1 MVQHARLIFYSLL
14 LLVIPCE
21 STLAQKIPVTP
32 IDSLIT
38 VGYATGS
45 LKTLSGSV
53 EKITETQ
60 MNKDQITNPLEA
72 IRGRVPG
79 LTIQRGSNGPA
90 ALDAV
95 RLRGTTS
102 LTSGNDPLI
111 IVDGVFGDL
120 SMLTSIYPTDIES
133 FTILKDASE
142 TAQYGS
148 RGASG
153 VIEVTTKKGMS
164 GRTQVAY
171 NGSFGISTVY
181 KNLKMLSGDEYRRI
195 ASERGISILDKG
207 YNTDFQKEIEQT
219 GLQQNH
225 HIAFYGGSS
234 ESSYRVSLGFMDR
247 QGVILNEDM
256 KNFTSNMNM
265 NQKMFDGFLN
275 CELGMFGSIQKNHN
289 LVDYQKTFY
298 SAATFNP
305 TYPNHKDPVTNS
317 WDGITTASQIT
328 NPLAWMEVQD
338 DDATSHISTHARL
351 TFNLLE
357 GLKLNLFGAYTYNI
371 VENSQ
376 YLPTSVWANGQ
387 AYKGTKKRE
396 SLLGNMMLTY
406 KKNWKK
412 HFFDVLALAELQKE
426 TYTGYYTTVSNF
438 STDKFGYNNLQA
450 GALRLWEGTNSYYD
464 QPRLASFM
472 GRFNYTYADRYVL
485 TLNARTDASSK
496 FGANHKWGFFPSASA
511 AWVISEEEFMKQ
523 LPMVDNLKFRIG
535 YGLAG
540 NQSGI
545 DSYTTLNLV
554 KPNGVVPVGNSAVV
568 SLGDLRNTNPD
579 LKWEANKTFN
589 MGVDLGFLNQ
599 RITIS
604 PEFYINRSSNLLLN
618 AQLPYSSGYQSMLIN
633 AGETKNVGVELTVN
647 TVNFSTKKF
656 SWNTTLTL
664 SHNKNSV
671 KALTGEAVQLYE
683 AKFGFNQNTHR
694 IAVGEPLG
702 QFYGYITEGLYQVD
716 DFNYDASTQTYTLKD
731 GVPYHGDKGQI
742 RPGMWKFKNL
752 TGDDN
757 VIDEND
763 KTVIGNAQPK
773 FYGGLNNSFTYKGF
787 DLSIFLTFSYGNEVL
802 NATKLVTSKVGSL
815 NYNALDVM
823 NSSNRWMT
831 INSDGQK
838 VTDPGELAALNV
850 GKTVAAYHD
859 AQQGDNYIH
868 SWAVEDASYLKLSN
882 VTLGYTFPKNLI
894 ARVGLKNLRL
904 YATGNNLLTWTKY
917 SGFDPEVSTMKS
929 GLTPGVDF
937 GAYPLSRSFIF
948 GLNVAF

>member
-396 SLLGNMMLTY
+396 SLLGNMLLTY
-406 KKNWKK
+406 
-412 HFFDVLALAELQKE
+412 
-426 TYTGYYTTVSNF
+426 
-438 STDKFGYNNLQA
+438 
-450 GALRLWEGTNSYYD
+450 
-464 QPRLASFM
+464 
-472 GRFNYTYADRYVL
+472 
-485 TLNARTDASSK
+485 
-496 FGANHKWGFFPSASA
+496 
-511 AWVISEEEFMKQ
+511 
-523 LPMVDNLKFRIG
+523 
-535 YGLAG
+535 
-540 NQSGI
+540 
-545 DSYTTLNLV
+545 
-554 KPNGVVPVGNSAVV
+554 
-568 SLGDLRNTNPD
+568 
-579 LKWEANKTFN
+579 
-589 MGVDLGFLNQ
+589 
-599 RITIS
+599 
-604 PEFYINRSSNLLLN
+604 
-618 AQLPYSSGYQSMLIN
+618 
-633 AGETKNVGVELTVN
+633 
-647 TVNFSTKKF
+647 
-656 SWNTTLTL
+656 
-664 SHNKNSV
+664 
-671 KALTGEAVQLYE
+671 
-683 AKFGFNQNTHR
+683 
-694 IAVGEPLG
+694 
-702 QFYGYITEGLYQVD
+702 
-716 DFNYDASTQTYTLKD
+716 
-731 GVPYHGDKGQI
+731 
-742 RPGMWKFKNL
+742 
-752 TGDDN
+752 
-757 VIDEND
+757 
-763 KTVIGNAQPK
+763 
-773 FYGGLNNSFTYKGF
+773 
-787 DLSIFLTFSYGNEVL
+787 
-802 NATKLVTSKVGSL
+802 
-815 NYNALDVM
+815 
-823 NSSNRWMT
+823 
-831 INSDGQK
+831 
-838 VTDPGELAALNV
+838 
-850 GKTVAAYHD
+850 
-859 AQQGDNYIH
+859 
-868 SWAVEDASYLKLSN
+868 
-882 VTLGYTFPKNLI
+882 
-894 ARVGLKNLRL
+894 
-904 YATGNNLLTWTKY
+904 
-917 SGFDPEVSTMKS
+917 
-929 GLTPGVDF
+929 
-937 GAYPLSRSFIF
+937 
-948 GLNVAF
+948 